1 MELGLG
7 NLVILYFYNLLVS
20 YITASLII
28 TYSNIISIIFQSFNY
43 FLSVK
48 QKIYILPVN
57 RRVPMNFLAGTRG
70 THELLTS
77 LLVEALVPS

>member
-48 QKIYILPVN
+48 QKNYILPVN
-57 RRVPMNFLAGTRG
+57 RRVPMNFLAGTR
-70 THELLTS
+70 ELLAS
-77 LLVEALVPS
+77 LLVEALVL

>member
-57 RRVPMNFLAGTRG
+57 RRVPMNFLAGTHG
-70 THELLTS
+70 TRELLAS
-77 LLVEALVPS
+77 LLVEALVL